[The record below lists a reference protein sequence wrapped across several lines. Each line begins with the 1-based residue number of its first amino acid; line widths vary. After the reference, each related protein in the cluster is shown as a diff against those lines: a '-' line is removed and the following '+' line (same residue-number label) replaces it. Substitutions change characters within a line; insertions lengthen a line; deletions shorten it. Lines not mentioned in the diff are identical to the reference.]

1 MSPTG
6 HGITWTQ
13 NIFISEQDKQF
24 SGFAVIIA
32 IMKMCDHSEVIG
44 EMFILET
51 NAWQTA
57 SRISKA
63 NIHKVL
69 RVIRIFYSQF
79 FYKKFISTGTDPLGS
94 KIVKS
99 SVLNLHNHS
108 DRNNYRWSMK
118 TGEKL
123 RRQANTFWDL

>member
-57 SRISKA
+57 SFFANFRLALLIKVFFIKKSVYFTAISSE
-63 NIHKVL
+63 
-69 RVIRIFYSQF
+69 Y
-79 FYKKFISTGTDPLGS
+79 
-94 KIVKS
+94 
-99 SVLNLHNHS
+99 
-108 DRNNYRWSMK
+108 
-118 TGEKL
+118 
-123 RRQANTFWDL
+123 